1 MTAIPKTPCPVRGL
15 VPWLGGV
22 WPIVARKPH
31 PVLLWLYVI
40 DQKQVN
46 GPRAFH
52 YNVSQED
59 IVKEMELCAKY
70 KVGAAIQI
78 GAFNM
83 SRIMARKWDFERG
96 MFKYMVE
103 GTRAGRDWTMHEDE
117 IDRRIKTATEDHA

>member
-1 MTAIPKTPCPVRGL
+1 M
-15 VPWLGGV
+15 
-22 WPIVARKPH
+22 
-31 PVLLWLYVI
+31 YVI

-103 GTRAGRDWTMHEDE
+103 GTRAGRDWAMHEDE
-117 IDRRIKTATEDHA
+117 VERRIKAATEDHA